1 MKISTL
7 FAACWGGEMKEH
19 GRSRCK
25 VSRIIDMAGVNQ
37 ASGRGSRQEI
47 NLPRG
52 LVVID
57 LHI

>member
-1 MKISTL
+1 
-7 FAACWGGEMKEH
+7 MKEH

-25 VSRIIDMAGVNQ
+25 VSRIVDVASVNQ

-57 LHI
+57 LHINCFRESLHPHFS